1 MELKIRFKV
10 LLPCKAAVVL
20 TSCIDICIDIHT
32 LIKLAGSVCLRNGFQ
47 KSDIHLLILDT
58 AAASAPPS
66 IHHQQVVHGLSNFGG
81 STRID

>member
-1 MELKIRFKV
+1 MELKIRFRIL

-20 TSCIDICIDIHT
+20 ASCIDIRT
-32 LIKLAGSVCLRNGFQ
+32 LIKLAGSVCLRNWFQ

-58 AAASAPPS
+58 AAAASAPPS

>member
-1 MELKIRFKV
+1 
-10 LLPCKAAVVL
+10 
-20 TSCIDICIDIHT
+20 
-32 LIKLAGSVCLRNGFQ
+32 LRNGFQ

-58 AAASAPPS
+58 AAAASAPPS